1 MQKDKYEGPAHMEKL
16 HKGRQEYRLLTA
28 GRWEG
33 GYWEQSLDLITA
45 YCIHVLKYQAE
56 SQKEPL

>member
-1 MQKDKYEGPAHMEKL
+1 MEKL